1 MLWKHYVFKRG
12 DEVHDM
18 WSQFF
23 SERPVKLLYIAG
35 RGFDIRVKTVLAEF
49 LENVSSVGAKFEEA
63 ELVLVGVKGYEL
75 DAALHAQTAENAKE
89 MTDLFGRIGKISEVA
104 ISTSSS
110 GEDDLSSSNALR
122 IGVQDVLAHINNH
135 TDIILDISSMP
146 RIVYLSLLTSI
157 LKKLIPDTKANG
169 ALIAKGVNF
178 QVIVGEDAKLDGQ
191 IHSEEPSKDL
201 VVIPGFSSAL
211 HAESVQDWPIVWF
224 PILGEQRISQFEKV
238 MEAVI
243 PESAEICPIIPH
255 PSTDPRRGDRLV
267 SEYRRQ
273 LFTSRQTPMMNI
285 VHAHESHP
293 FEAYRQLLS
302 AMNHFKE
309 SLSILGGCRLVV
321 TPLASKLITVGAG
334 LACFEMRPPDM
345 KENYGVAIP
354 YAEAKRYIAS
364 VGDLKASRP
373 EIAALVLTGE
383 AYA

>member
-1 MLWKHYVFKRG
+1 
-12 DEVHDM
+12 M

-23 SERPVKLLYIAG
+23 CKRRIKLLYIAG
-35 RGFDIRVKTVLAEF
+35 RGFDVRVKTVLAEF
-49 LENVSSVGAKFEEA
+49 MENVFSIGATFEEA
-63 ELVLVGVKGYEL
+63 KLVLVGMQGYEL
-75 DAALHAQTAENAKE
+75 DDTLHAQTTENAKE
-89 MTDLFGRIGKISEVA
+89 MSELFGKIGSISEVVF
-104 ISTSSS
+104 SSSSS
-110 GEDDLSSSNALR
+110 GEDDLSSTNALR
-122 IGVQDVLAHINNH
+122 IGVQEVLSQIDNN

-146 RIVYLSLLTSI
+146 RIVYLSLMTSI
-157 LKKLIPDTKANG
+157 LQKLIPDKKADD
-169 ALIAKGVNF
+169 ALIANGVNF
-178 QVIVGEDAKLDGQ
+178 QVIVGEDARLDSL

-224 PILGEQRISQFEKV
+224 PILGEKRISQFEKV

-243 PESAEICPIIPH
+243 PETAEICPIIPH

-302 AMNHFKE
+302 AMHHFKE

-321 TPLASKLITVGAG
+321 TPLASKLITIGAG

-364 VGDLKASRP
+364 VGDLKASKP
-373 EIAALVLTGE
+373 EIAALILTGG
-383 AYA
+383 AYAY